1 MSFSLF
7 IYIVIRII
15 QSRPCPDWMDITGVD
30 GRIYVQVMTI
40 LGRTDRKTDDVCRL
54 VISAG
59 NVLLGFRDG
68 FIVDFYCPWLKNK

>member
-1 MSFSLF
+1 
-7 IYIVIRII
+7 
-15 QSRPCPDWMDITGVD
+15 MDITGVD

-68 FIVDFYCPWLKNK
+68 FIVDFYCP